1 MENCVS
7 ARIAVTLNEC
17 SGAVQL
23 NTRTFNDFCLHRLRL
38 QTYEQ
43 YCTGDETCTDHMS
56 SMSSGQT
63 YERCLEALVDV
74 QGSVLTLL
82 CVCSS
87 QDEVCDAARRRLPHK
102 PSPCAGT
109 MMIITLLLLLLL
121 LLSCYYYYQSQFYSY
136 VIFMYFLHIY
146 RSRTVAKVIGFCTHP
161 GYQSCVIVVEFFD
174 SFVQVYSI

>member
-1 MENCVS
+1 
-7 ARIAVTLNEC
+7 
-17 SGAVQL
+17 
-23 NTRTFNDFCLHRLRL
+23 
-38 QTYEQ
+38 
-43 YCTGDETCTDHMS
+43 
-56 SMSSGQT
+56 
-63 YERCLEALVDV
+63 
-74 QGSVLTLL
+74 
-82 CVCSS
+82 
-87 QDEVCDAARRRLPHK
+87 
-102 PSPCAGT
+102 